1 MKLRIQFTKEEP
13 VRYISHLDLARA
25 FERALRRAKLPL
37 ALSEGFNPH
46 IKVAYASAL
55 SVGVTSSSEF
65 VDIELREILPE
76 DTAVMALRQQLPA
89 GLNIVDYRMLETNP
103 AALMKVVNM
112 AGYTLEVPLSRPVGE
127 DELRAHL
134 ASLLRATELVFTR
147 SSPKG
152 TRTIDLRPLIRELG
166 LLEATADRVELALQV
181 YITDKGSVKP
191 QEVLQVLRVQYAV
204 PLRED
209 AAVIHRNRLGVLQN
223 NKLLSPL
230 DVFK

>member
-65 VDIELREILPE
+65 VDIELRETRPAE
-76 DTAVMALRQQLPA
+76 MAVTALRQQLPA
-89 GLNIVDYRMLETNP
+89 GLHIVAYRMMETNP

-112 AGYTLEVPLSRPVGE
+112 AGYTLDVPLTQPAGE
-127 DELRAHL
+127 DVLRAQL
-134 ASLLRATELVFTR
+134 AALLRAEELVFTR
-147 SSPKG
+147 TSPKG
-152 TRTIDLRPLIRELG
+152 TRTLDLRPFIRELD
-166 LLEATADRVELALQV
+166 LLEAAADRVKLALQV
-181 YITDKGSVKP
+181 HITDKGSVKP
-191 QEVLQVLRVQYAV
+191 QEVLQVLRAQYAV

-209 AAVIHRNRLGVLQN
+209 AAVVHRNLLGVLRH

>member
-65 VDIELREILPE
+65 VDIELRETLPE
-76 DTAVMALRQQLPA
+76 DTAVTALKQQLPA
-89 GLNIVDYRMLETNP
+89 GFHIVDYRMMATNP

-112 AGYTLEVPLSRPVGE
+112 AGYTLEVPLSQPVGE
-127 DELRAHL
+127 NVLRAQL
-134 ASLLRATELVFTR
+134 AALRQAREIIFRRT
-147 SSPKG
+147 SPKG
-152 TRTIDLRPLIRELG
+152 VRTIDLRPLIRDLG
-166 LLEATADRVELALQV
+166 LLEIGADWVKLALQV
-181 YITDKGSVKP
+181 HITDKGSVKP
-191 QEVLQVLRVQYAV
+191 QEVLQVLREQYAL

-209 AAVIHRNRLGVLQN
+209 AAVIHRNLLGVLRN

-230 DVFK
+230 DVYK

>member
-13 VRYISHLDLARA
+13 IRYISHLDLARA

-76 DTAVMALRQQLPA
+76 DTAVMTLRQQLPA

-103 AALMKVVNM
+103 AALMKVVNI

-127 DELRAHL
+127 DELRAQL

-152 TRTIDLRPLIRELG
+152 TRTINLRPLIRELG
-166 LLEATADRVELALQV
+166 LLEATADRVKLALQV

-209 AAVIHRNRLGVLQN
+209 AAVIHRNLLGVLRN

>member
-65 VDIELREILPE
+65 VDIELRETRPAE
-76 DTAVMALRQQLPA
+76 MAVTALRQQLPA
-89 GLNIVDYRMLETNP
+89 GLHIVAYRMMETNP

-112 AGYTLEVPLSRPVGE
+112 AGYTLDVPLTQPAGE
-127 DELRAHL
+127 DVLRAQL
-134 ASLLRATELVFTR
+134 AALLRAEELVFTR
-147 SSPKG
+147 TSPKG
-152 TRTIDLRPLIRELG
+152 TRTLDLRPFIRELD
-166 LLEATADRVELALQV
+166 LLEAAADRVQLALQV
-181 YITDKGSVKP
+181 HITDKGSVKP
-191 QEVLQVLRVQYAV
+191 QEVLQVLRAQYAV

-209 AAVIHRNRLGVLQN
+209 AAVVHRNLLGVLRH